1 LSQLKKYNELVLVYS
16 EKSTP
21 HPAEVVPTVRSFCKK
36 HKIQFKNIEELKELE
51 IKNGQAYFVIR
62 DADLVQVIKTCRA
75 KHFELGK
82 DVGVISYNDTPMK
95 QIVGG
100 GITVISIDFELMG
113 KQAAGFVKNK
123 QKIGEVLTTSLILRD
138 SL

>member
-1 LSQLKKYNELVLVYS
+1 MSQIW
-16 EKSTP
+16 
-21 HPAEVVPTVRSFCKK
+21 C
-36 HKIQFKNIEELKELE
+36 
-51 IKNGQAYFVIR
+51 
-62 DADLVQVIKTCRA
+62 DADLVRVVKTCRI
-75 KHFELGK
+75 KKFELGK
-82 DVGVISYNDTPMK
+82 DVGVLSYNDTPMK

-113 KQAAGFVKNK
+113 EQAAKFVKNK